1 MLLKNKVAVIT
12 GCNKGIGKKTLEV
25 FSSNGANIFAC
36 VRKVDNQFTL
46 FCSSLSKEYKCKIF
60 PIAFDL
66 NDDSQVKEAALQ
78 INKNVEKVDILI
90 NNAATIQTSLFQMTT
105 QKELQ
110 ETFQTNVFSQALFTR
125 YILKSMIKNK
135 TGGSIVFIS
144 STSAL
149 DGNVGR
155 NVYSST
161 KAAIISQMQVLS
173 REIGSSNIR
182 VNAVA
187 PGLTNTEML
196 IKNTPE
202 KIIKE
207 FENKIS
213 LRRIADTKEI
223 ANLILFL
230 ASDLSSYITGQVIRA
245 DGGM

>member
-1 MLLKNKVAVIT
+1 
-12 GCNKGIGKKTLEV
+12 
-25 FSSNGANIFAC
+25 
-36 VRKVDNQFTL
+36 
-46 FCSSLSKEYKCKIF
+46 
-60 PIAFDL
+60 
-66 NDDSQVKEAALQ
+66 
-78 INKNVEKVDILI
+78 
-90 NNAATIQTSLFQMTT
+90 MTT

>member
-1 MLLKNKVAVIT
+1 
-12 GCNKGIGKKTLEV
+12 
-25 FSSNGANIFAC
+25 
-36 VRKVDNQFTL
+36 
-46 FCSSLSKEYKCKIF
+46 
-60 PIAFDL
+60 
-66 NDDSQVKEAALQ
+66 
-78 INKNVEKVDILI
+78 
-90 NNAATIQTSLFQMTT
+90 
-105 QKELQ
+105 
-110 ETFQTNVFSQALFTR
+110 
-125 YILKSMIKNK
+125 MIKKK

-207 FENKIS
+207 IENKIS